1 MKASVIDP
9 VRFFNVP
16 RAYSKVDCVADLTSL
31 FQARTEENY

>member
-16 RAYSKVDCVADLTSL
+16 RASKVDCVADLTSL